1 MMAVGGALAIALFAW
16 TDLKLLML
24 LAAAAALA
32 PADATTTRA

>member
-24 LAAAAALA
+24 FAAAAVA
-32 PADATTTRA
+32 PADATTKA